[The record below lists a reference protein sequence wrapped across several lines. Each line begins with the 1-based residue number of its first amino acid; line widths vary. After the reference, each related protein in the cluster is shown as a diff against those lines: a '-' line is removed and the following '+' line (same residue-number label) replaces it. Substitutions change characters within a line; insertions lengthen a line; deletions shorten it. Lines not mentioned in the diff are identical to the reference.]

1 MAPRLKVDLDKLI
14 ALHSKGLSVTAMA
27 EALSVTKG
35 AVSKQLKKLNLAV
48 IKSVA
53 LESAHKVVR
62 KNLTAIEQ
70 LQTINIAANDI
81 LSTLL
86 KLVRGDKAALKDLAK
101 KNPDFKLKDPR
112 ELALKACSEI
122 RGQLSLQADLFD
134 KMYNARYTA
143 EFQEEVLTAI
153 GEVEPDVRKRI
164 IQRLKERGA
173 LRSTVS
179 IH

>member
-1 MAPRLKVDLDKLI
+1 MLAMLDKG
-14 ALHSKGLSVTAMA
+14 KKQA
-27 EALSVTKG
+27 EVAEFFG
-35 AVSKQLKKLNLAV
+35 VSPQAISDRLKKLNLAV
-48 IKSVA
+48 TKNIV
-53 LESAHKVVR
+53 LESAGKVVR

-70 LQTINIAANDI
+70 LQKINTDANEI
-81 LSTLL
+81 LDMLM
-86 KLVRGDKAALKDLAK
+86 KLIRGDKAALKDLEK
-101 KNPDFKLKDPR
+101 HPDFKLKDPR

-153 GEVEPDVRKRI
+153 GEVKPDVRKRI

-173 LRSTVS
+173 LRSTIS
-179 IH
+179 IP